1 MRAQLR
7 TYHAIPSLQA
17 HQDPH
22 AYKQL
27 QDAPRLKSILKGGA
41 EDRPEPQSL
50 EAIKMARIPRTNPVN
65 LLFVICQSA
74 AKIAELH
81 FPPGREF
88 HDLIMKTNLTSQS
101 RAMAFLW
108 IMWFYL
114 ESDFTEEGC
123 DENPFGPGVD
133 YGVDVANQG

>member
-17 HQDPH
+17 RQDPH

-41 EDRPEPQSL
+41 EDRPEPNSL
-50 EAIKMARIPRTNPVN
+50 DKIKARDIPRTNPVN
-65 LLFVICQSA
+65 LIFVVCQSA

-81 FPPGREF
+81 FPPKREF
-88 HDLIMKTNLTSQS
+88 HDLVMKTDYTSQS
-101 RAMAFLW
+101 
-108 IMWFYL
+108 
-114 ESDFTEEGC
+114 
-123 DENPFGPGVD
+123 
-133 YGVDVANQG
+133 

>member
-41 EDRPEPQSL
+41 EDRAEPNTL
-50 EAIKMARIPRTNPVN
+50 DLIKDSDVPRTNPVN
-65 LLFVICQSA
+65 LPFVICQFA
-74 AKIAELH
+74 AKVAELH

-88 HDLIMKTNLTSQS
+88 HDLIMRTSLSSKS
-101 RAMAFLW
+101 RAMA
-108 IMWFYL
+108 
-114 ESDFTEEGC
+114 
-123 DENPFGPGVD
+123 
-133 YGVDVANQG
+133 